1 MKQLPALT
9 DLRVFV
15 VAAQLEGFSLAADQ
29 LRVSPAYVSKRIALL
44 EQVLG
49 VTLFVRSARQVR
61 LSLEGKIALRWAQR
75 LLENMEQM
83 QLEISR
89 EHQVPKGRIRIVTST
104 GFGSFCVAPLLSKL
118 ADRYPELEIDLELLD
133 RPVDLVSEGF
143 DLELRV
149 GGLLPQSMIARKLA
163 TNRRI
168 LCASPDYIARQGCPD
183 SLEDLHKHRCI
194 AIRERDQIPGQW
206 LLQGPAG
213 SRTLELRAPMST
225 NNGAV
230 AKLWC
235 LDGQGIMLRSAWNI
249 KQELASGTL
258 VQVLPGFAQEADI
271 HAIYSTRLETSAKL
285 RACVTLLEQALADQS
300 E

>member
-1 MKQLPALT
+1 MKQLPSLT

-61 LSLEGKIALRWAQR
+61 LSLEGKIAMKWAQR

-89 EHQVPKGRIRIVTST
+89 EHQVPKGRVRVVTST

-118 ADRYPELEIDLELLD
+118 IYRYPELEVDLELLD

-149 GGLLPQSMIARKLA
+149 GGLLPQSVIARRLA
-163 TNRRI
+163 TNRRV
-168 LCASPDYIARQGCPD
+168 LCASPAYIEQHGSPQ
-183 SLEDLHKHRCI
+183 SLEELHKHRCI
-194 AIRERDQIPGQW
+194 SIRERDQTAGQW
-206 LLQGPAG
+206 LLHGPSG
-213 SRTLELRAPMST
+213 SRRLELRAPMST

-249 KQELASGTL
+249 KEELVDGRL
-258 VQVLPGFAQEADI
+258 IQVLPEFSQEADI

-285 RACVTLLEQALADQS
+285 RACVNLLEEALS
-300 E
+300 EQ

>member
-29 LRVSPAYVSKRIALL
+29 LCVSPAYVSKRIALL

-49 VTLFVRSARQVR
+49 VRLFVRSARQVR
-61 LSLEGKIALRWAQR
+61 LSLEGKIALKWAQR
-75 LLENMEQM
+75 LLEDMEQM
-83 QLEISR
+83 QLEISQ
-89 EHQVPKGRIRIVTST
+89 EQQVPKGRLRIVTST
-104 GFGSFCVAPLLSKL
+104 GFGSLCVAPLLAQL
-118 ADRYPELEIDLELLD
+118 ADHYPELEIDLELLD

-143 DLELRV
+143 DLELRI

-168 LCASPDYIARQGCPD
+168 LCASPGYIEQHGNPKTID
-183 SLEDLHKHRCI
+183 DLHSHRCI
-194 AIRERDQIPGQW
+194 AIRERDQSPGQW
-206 LLQGPAG
+206 LLQGPSG
-213 SRTLELRAPMST
+213 SRTLELRAPMNT

-235 LDGQGIMLRSAWNI
+235 LKGQGIMLRSAWNVKEEI
-249 KQELASGTL
+249 DTGKL
-258 VQVLPGFAQEADI
+258 VQVLPDYTQEADI

-285 RACVTLLEQALADQS
+285 RACVTLLEEAFAKQG
-300 E
+300 